1 MRAFGKDQQKVV
13 QPRPHPLLRPYIA
26 SSVSQWVG
34 SCTWVGACS
43 RQVVNS
49 AKFKV
54 WLTLS
59 VLQCLGKKCKTSD
72 SIVMVTNIHSTSNY
86 VPTKIKK

>member
-1 MRAFGKDQQKVV
+1 M
-13 QPRPHPLLRPYIA
+13 
-26 SSVSQWVG
+26 
-34 SCTWVGACS
+34 
-43 RQVVNS
+43 VNS

-72 SIVMVTNIHSTSNY
+72 SIVMVTNIHSTTNY
-86 VPTKIKK
+86 VPTKIKKKQKSSYQYSSVSFYDKFITVLNIHENFETN